1 MKMNRLLRRR
11 RHPVARFASENST
24 LLIAGAAVGAA
35 LAYLSTARGR
45 RQGRLALDRAGSAAR
60 SAGDVVGERARV
72 LRDRTSGFVSDAR
85 GRMGAGASARPAANG
100 ATRRRKRAATA
111 G

>member
-1 MKMNRLLRRR
+1 MKVNRLLRRR

-35 LAYLSTARGR
+35 LVYLSTARGR
-45 RQGRLALDRAGSAAR
+45 RQGRLALDRAGDAAR
-60 SAGDVVGERARV
+60 SAGDAVSERARL
-72 LRDRTSGFVSDAR
+72 LRDRTTGYVSDAR
-85 GRMGAGASARPAANG
+85 SRLGASAGSRPAASG
-100 ATRRRKRAATA
+100 ARRRKRAASA